1 MKSNPCGLFYLR
13 DELSSWV
20 AEFDKEGREVQRGMF
35 LAAMNGND
43 PYTVDRIGRDGG
55 AAIMCVSVFGGF
67 QPDMFRDFLNNT
79 NNVSDGTIPRFPL
92 LVWPDESDLP
102 ITDRT
107 ANDSAKQQFRRVI
120 RELPEMNEKQI
131 LIHFS
136 PEAQPVFD
144 SWLVSLNRKIQTEEN
159 SGKRSHLSKYKGAL
173 PKIAALLQ
181 IVDLVS
187 NGPLAGTHA
196 IDLAHINKAIDLLAY
211 LETHMHRIYG
221 CIQTPI
227 QKAESAIAKRLRNGD
242 LSSGFT
248 IRAIQRKHWRDL
260 SRPEYID
267 LALETLVEKGWLRDL
282 PKSEGRGRPTT
293 AWEINPALQRRI
305 NGSNN

>member
-1 MKSNPCGLFYLR
+1 
-13 DELSSWV
+13 
-20 AEFDKEGREVQRGMF
+20 
-35 LAAMNGND
+35 
-43 PYTVDRIGRDGG
+43 
-55 AAIMCVSVFGGF
+55 
-67 QPDMFRDFLNNT
+67 
-79 NNVSDGTIPRFPL
+79 
-92 LVWPDESDLP
+92 
-102 ITDRT
+102 
-107 ANDSAKQQFRRVI
+107 
-120 RELPEMNEKQI
+120 
-131 LIHFS
+131 
-136 PEAQPVFD
+136 
-144 SWLVSLNRKIQTEEN
+144 
-159 SGKRSHLSKYKGAL
+159 L

-187 NGPLAGTHA
+187 NGPLSGTHV
-196 IDLAHINKAIDLLAY
+196 IDLAHINKAIDLLGY
-211 LETHMHRIYG
+211 LETHMHRVYG

-293 AWEINPALQRRI
+293 AWEINPSLKKE
-305 NGSNN
+305 N